1 MNEPLHLIRKV
12 VTPFARAG
20 EPDRFQYLGEDGE
33 YRDVPLVQ
41 LDEPLEVPSD
51 E

>member
-1 MNEPLHLIRKV
+1 MNEPLPLIRKV

-20 EPDRFQYLGEDGE
+20 EPDRFQYLGADGRYYE
-33 YRDVPLVQ
+33 VPVVLV
-41 LDEPLEVPSD
+41 DEPLEVPSD